1 MDEKQ
6 IRQLM
11 ERTKTVRE
19 AHQEAVDA
27 FRDRII
33 SRMVETAHQETD
45 RLEHHLLEMPL
56 SVIIYQWVIIRLK
69 YRPWRLLLPA
79 SVALTLLLQGVLS
92 RLNIL
97 QILTR

>member
-1 MDEKQ
+1 VDEKQ

-11 ERTKTVRE
+11 ERTKPVHQ
-19 AHQEAVDA
+19 AHQEAVNA
-27 FRDRII
+27 LQDRII

-56 SVIIYQWVIIRLK
+56 PVIIYQWVIIRLK
-69 YRPWRLLLPA
+69 CRPWRLLIPA

-97 QILTR
+97 QMLTR